1 MNQSFLETTLI
12 DLIASARAAG
22 LDTDT
27 ILATLAIA
35 IDIVE
40 EETDE

>member
-1 MNQSFLETTLI
+1 MNQSFLETALN

-27 ILATLAIA
+27 ILATLEIA
-35 IDIVE
+35 IYALK
-40 EETDE
+40 EETDD